1 MKSDAANITEAI
13 VGFAQFARQNGLNVG
28 IQETQEALHAAR
40 LGLLTERVGYQH
52 ALRLLFCQSPEERQR
67 FDELYAQFWQLGVTR
82 HIEDKKPVSEPAQ
95 VTKKGT
101 GSVVFMGKGR
111 QPGADDEEDGQN
123 VSGANA
129 EERLRN
135 MDFARLN
142 DVEAALLE
150 ELARK
155 LFGQMALRLRRRHKD
170 GRRTGPLHLRR
181 IIRKGLGTGGD
192 MISLFRKS
200 PKPRR
205 QRLIVLLDV
214 SGSMDK
220 YSFFLLRFV
229 VALRENFRQLEAF
242 IFSTTLLRIT
252 PAIQHQHLDQLLIT
266 LSQQVDNWSSGTK
279 IGECLQTFNEQFG
292 KRTLNGSPTV
302 VILSDGLDTGPPEL
316 LATELEKIRRRSR
329 KVIWLNPLKGSPV
342 YQPLARGM
350 KAALP
355 SVTTFRSAHSL
366 DSLLELERILAQV

>member
-13 VGFAQFARQNGLNVG
+13 VGFTQFARQNGLNVG

-40 LGLLTERVGYQH
+40 IGLLAERIDFQH
-52 ALRLLFCQSPEERQR
+52 ALRLLFCQSPEERRR

-82 HIEDKKPVSEPAQ
+82 PIEDKKPVTEPAQ

-101 GSVVFMGKGR
+101 GSVVFMGRNR
-111 QPGADDEEDGQN
+111 QPGADEEEDGQH

-129 EERLRN
+129 EERLRK
-135 MDFARLN
+135 MDFARLT

-155 LFGQMALRLRRRHKD
+155 LFSQMTLRLRRRYKE

-181 IIRKGLGTGGD
+181 IIRKGLGSGGD
-192 MISLFRKS
+192 MINLFRKS
-200 PKPRR
+200 PRPRR

-220 YSFFLLRFV
+220 YSFFLLRFI

-252 PAIQHQHLDQLLIT
+252 PAIQHQYLDQLLVT
-266 LSQQVDNWSSGTK
+266 LSQQVDNWSGGTK

-366 DSLLELERILAQV
+366 DSLLELEGILAQV